1 MQAVKAIYKN
11 GSIQLLTPLQG
22 IEEAE
27 LFVIV
32 LDKNDQARGVAESFR
47 VREASSEDNF
57 RAIGLS
63 SFLIRKKTTILTG
76 RSCLMPSLGDIVLPD
91 FTYADL

>member
-11 GSIQLLTPLQG
+11 GNIQLLAPLKD

-32 LDKNDQARGVAESFR
+32 LDKNDQTSGVAESFR
-47 VREASSEDNF
+47 VRESSSEDDF
-57 RAIGLS
+57 QAIGLAG
-63 SFLIRKKTTILTG
+63 FFDTEEDNNIDWEEQFDAKPR
-76 RSCLMPSLGDIVLPD
+76 
-91 FTYADL
+91 

>member
-11 GSIQLLTPLQG
+11 GNIQLLSPLKD

-32 LDKNDQARGVAESFR
+32 LDKNDQMGSVAESFR
-47 VREASSEDNF
+47 VRESSSSEDDF
-57 RAIGLS
+57 QAIGLAG
-63 SFLIRKKTTILTG
+63 FFDTEEDNNIDWEELFDAKPR
-76 RSCLMPSLGDIVLPD
+76 
-91 FTYADL
+91 